1 MVKSINKNLGE
12 LKMNEI
18 IEELLGKGII
28 RSEHGIYHINDGYFI
43 MVKNYYDRELSIMD
57 DVYVIN
63 DKFYVGN
70 IMSEEYQID
79 NISDLII
86 SKLI

>member
-1 MVKSINKNLGE
+1 MCK
-12 LKMNEI
+12 EI

>member
-1 MVKSINKNLGE
+1 MCK
-12 LKMNEI
+12 I

-43 MVKNYYDRELSIMD
+43 MVKNYYDNELSIMD